1 MNNQHAGRREAAM
14 VIFVGGATASV
25 GRMNSSALLVKGGQ
39 LVGGRTS

>member
-1 MNNQHAGRREAAM
+1 MD
-14 VIFVGGATASV
+14 IFVGGATASV